1 METIV
6 SHACLIINLIMSMDT
21 PIILFDGTCNL
32 CNGSV
37 SFVIKHGGKD
47 KFLFLALQSEQAKGL
62 LPENYIIEQSPD
74 SIVYLENK
82 KVCLRSTAI
91 LKILKRMGGGW
102 KILYVFILIP
112 RILRDS
118 LYDLVARHR
127 HRWFGKNDDCELPS
141 GGANKS
147 Q

>member
-1 METIV
+1 
-6 SHACLIINLIMSMDT
+6 MDT

-82 KVCLRSTAI
+82 KVYLRSTAI
-91 LKILKRMGGGW
+91 LNILKRMGRGW
-102 KILYVFILIP
+102 KVLYVFIIIP
-112 RILRDS
+112 RVLRDP
-118 LYDLVARHR
+118 LYDFVARNR
-127 HRWFGKNDDCELPS
+127 HRWFGKNDYCELPHGS
-141 GGANKS
+141 LNKS